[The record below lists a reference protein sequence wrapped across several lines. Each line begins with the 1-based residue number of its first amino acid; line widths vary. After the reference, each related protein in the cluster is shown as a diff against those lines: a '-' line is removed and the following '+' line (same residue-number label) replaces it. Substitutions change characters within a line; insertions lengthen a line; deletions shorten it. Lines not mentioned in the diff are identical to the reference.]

1 MSGLDEQKIFCT
13 CGKTDFP
20 YWQIKRDS
28 TIIGY
33 MSSDAWVKKHL
44 TICGEK
50 HVSLRKFYFD
60 GELSVVLK
68 AVNSFSCNFC
78 MKNIKEEHTLF
89 SRMKA
94 MLSSYYLQ
102 EGAYQED

>member
-1 MSGLDEQKIFCT
+1 MSGIDEQKIFCA

-28 TIIGY
+28 NIIGY

-44 TICGEK
+44 ALCAEK
-50 HVSLRKFYFD
+50 HVSLRELYF
-60 GELSVVLK
+60 GKELSVILK
-68 AVNSFSCNFC
+68 VVNNFSCNFC
-78 MKNIKEEHTLF
+78 LRNIKEGHTLF
-89 SRMKA
+89 PRMKA
-94 MLSSYYLQ
+94 MLSNYYLQ